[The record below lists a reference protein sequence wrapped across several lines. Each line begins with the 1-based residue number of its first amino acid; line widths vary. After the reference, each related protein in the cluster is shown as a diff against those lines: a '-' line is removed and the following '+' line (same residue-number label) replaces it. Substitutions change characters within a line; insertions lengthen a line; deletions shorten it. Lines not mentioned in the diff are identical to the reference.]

1 MLDDEKLPQKINL
14 CKKRGCP
21 SNRKAPGYV
30 PVHVLYLISLNNI
43 SQPLYIGNH
52 ISLSLL
58 QSGMTPLMTASF
70 NGHVEVVR
78 ILIGS
83 QAQLNTQKEV

>member
-1 MLDDEKLPQKINL
+1 MYKNYPKKIIYAR
-14 CKKRGCP
+14 KRDVQATGKPLAMCL
-21 SNRKAPGYV
+21 YI
-30 PVHVLYLISLNNI
+30 HVLYLISLHHI

-58 QSGMTPLMTASF
+58 QNGSTPLMAASF

>member
-1 MLDDEKLPQKINL
+1 MYKMTPKINL
-14 CKKRGCP
+14 CKKKGCP
-21 SNRKAPGYV
+21 SNQKAPGYV
-30 PVHVLYLISLNNI
+30 PVHVLYLISLHNI

-58 QSGMTPLMTASF
+58 QNGRTPLMIASF
-70 NGHVEVVR
+70 DGHVEVVR

>member
-1 MLDDEKLPQKINL
+1 MLDDEKLPPKINL

-30 PVHVLYLISLNNI
+30 PVHVLYLISLHNI
-43 SQPLYIGNH
+43 SQPLYVGNH
-52 ISLSLL
+52 VSLSLL
-58 QSGMTPLMTASF
+58 QDGTTPLMAASF
-70 NGHVEVVR
+70 KGHVEVVR

-83 QAQLNTQKEV
+83 QAQLNSQNKV